1 MKHFLQHMTF
11 QDNSTCYYMYHDLF
25 SLIEHSIDTC
35 NLFVFKSNLETIT
48 FKIHIQA

>member
-11 QDNSTCYYMYHDLF
+11 QENSTCYYMYHDLF
-25 SLIEHSIDTC
+25 SLIDSSDTC
-35 NLFVFKSNLETIT
+35 NLFVFKSNLETIM